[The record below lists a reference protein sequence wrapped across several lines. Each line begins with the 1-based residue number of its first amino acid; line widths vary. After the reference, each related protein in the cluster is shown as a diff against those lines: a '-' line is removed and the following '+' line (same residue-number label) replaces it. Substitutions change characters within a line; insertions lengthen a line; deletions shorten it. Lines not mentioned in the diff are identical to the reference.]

1 MRLERPGWY
10 VYQEV
15 VPSDDAHVGLTT
27 PCDDPAERFE
37 VETQPAV
44 HTVVSS
50 QTTAPGATVFDTVQ
64 VSGLSGETVTV
75 NVVLFGPFPAAPTA
89 TSCTGAPVWSGS
101 FTAAGDG
108 EYRTEPVTLTVP
120 GYYTYVEAIAET
132 ELVRPV
138 VTACGD
144 VVETTV
150 VTGTPT
156 LATQV
161 SAQEAQPGAT
171 ITDSVLVGGLG
182 VLTATVQVEL
192 WGPYATREAMTC
204 TGTPYA
210 TSTFTANGDGTYTT
224 APVVLDAAGYYT
236 YRESIVATAAYPAVT
251 TACGEATETTLVS
264 ATPSVTT
271 VVSDEVVRPGSR
283 ISDTI
288 RVRGLG
294 KTPARIG
301 VELFGPFATRDA
313 IRCDGEPY
321 WRATIT
327 AQGDGTIQ
335 SPTALVR
342 TAGFYTYRER
352 LLEAPNVAGTT
363 TECALVAETALGA
376 PAVATGRGDVVRHVA
391 AADAGGRTPTRVRI
405 GNLNI
410 NAPVTPVGIDLKN
423 GALGVPASIGRLGW
437 WRDGAAPGDRNGAV
451 LVAGHVDSA
460 NAGDRR
466 LLPAAAGPARRPRA
480 GHDPRRAH
488 AHLPRSRRCAPCRR
502 GSCRPASTRSRAPR
516 AWCS

>member
-1 MRLERPGWY
+1 M
-10 VYQEV
+10 
-15 VPSDDAHVGLTT
+15 
-27 PCDDPAERFE
+27 
-37 VETQPAV
+37 
-44 HTVVSS
+44 
-50 QTTAPGATVFDTVQ
+50 
-64 VSGLSGETVTV
+64 TV
-75 NVVLFGPFPAAPTA
+75 NAALYGPFPSRRRRSSAP
-89 TSCTGAPVWSGS
+89 GRPLWSGS

-120 GYYTYVEAIAET
+120 GYYTYVESIAET

-144 VVETTV
+144 AVETTV

-210 TSTFTANGDGTYTT
+210 TGTFTANGDGTYTT

-283 ISDTI
+283 ISDTHP
-288 RVRGLG
+288 RARARQDAR
-294 KTPARIG
+294 PASGSSCSARSRR
-301 VELFGPFATRDA
+301 ATRSA
-313 IRCDGEPY
+313 ATASRTGA
-321 WRATIT
+321 ATIT
-327 AQGDGTIQ
+327 APGRRHLAVAERPSCARPAST
-335 SPTALVR
+335 PTASACSGPR
-342 TAGFYTYRER
+342 TSRARR
-352 LLEAPNVAGTT
+352 PSARSSRRPRSAR
-363 TECALVAETALGA
+363 
-376 PAVATGRGDVVRHVA
+376 PPSPPA
-391 AADAGGRTPTRVRI
+391 AATSCARSRRRTRAAARRPACASATSSI
-405 GNLNI
+405 D
-410 NAPVTPVGIDLKN
+410 APVTPVGIDLKN

-460 NAGDRR
+460 NAGIGAFFR
-466 LLPAAAGPARRPRA
+466 LPQARRGDRVQVTTA
-480 GHDPRRAH
+480 RRTH
-488 AHLPRSRRCAPCRR
+488 PHLPRHVGAHDAEGAAADQHLLAR
-502 GSCRPASTRSRAPR
+502 RAPR